1 MSCMRKKT
9 VPLVLFCE
17 KSTNACSLEKIK
29 KCVDRICESVR
40 HCLTDD
46 KCFNVKIIVY
56 TVSSD
61 IDKCFFDPSLTEN
74 FYVEEFMQSNTIS
87 FSRIYEILAG
97 ELSHSVVLDGIE
109 SLACPV
115 IILIADGSS
124 QYTQCGPKRE
134 DYYSRNCFLMVA
146 KKIVFSIGEPS
157 IDTRD
162 SFEFFA
168 GKGGVLVFNDDTTAN
183 SLIEAIC
190 WTLCMPC
197 VSTGLRIENDD
208 WSSLVQEALGIVE
221 VDPFDDEIEACT
233 DDTDWGS
240 NQGWE

>member
-1 MSCMRKKT
+1 MCKET
-9 VPLVLFCE
+9 IPLVLFCE
-17 KSTNACSLEKIK
+17 KSTNAYSLEKIK
-29 KCVDRICESVR
+29 KCVDRIGESVR

-46 KCFNVKIIVY
+46 KSFNVKIIVY

-61 IDKCFFDPSLTEN
+61 IDKCFLNPSLTEN
-74 FYVEEFMQSNTIS
+74 FNIQELMQSSTIS
-87 FSRIYEILAG
+87 FSRIYEVLAG
-97 ELSHSVVLDGIE
+97 ELSRSAVLEGIE

-124 QYTQCGPKRE
+124 QYIKCGIKRE
-134 DYYSRNCFLMVA
+134 DYYSQNRFLKDA

-157 IDTRD
+157 IDTRE

-168 GKGGVLVFNDDTTAN
+168 GKDGVLVFNDDTAAN

-190 WTLCMPC
+190 CTLCMPC
-197 VSTGLRIENDD
+197 VSTGMRIKNDD
-208 WSSLVQEALGIVE
+208 WRSFDQDILGIVE
-221 VDPFDDEIEACT
+221 VDPFDEEIEACT

-240 NQGWE
+240 NQDWKTC